1 MRFLI
6 PGLTFIATAIAAHI
20 FVLSSVPGFIM
31 GKAHQTFEAQGIPMN
46 VWVASPRQTPE
57 TQRIVR
63 PSPDLAYSICRFDT
77 TNGPVFINAPLW
89 SGYGSLSI
97 FNAQTDNIFVAN
109 LEADSEFDGVYIGGP
124 GADPQ
129 SHSVAFEGRG
139 IALVRRLAPTEA
151 LYNEAAGLVSGATCA
166 PLSPD

>member
-6 PGLTFIATAIAAHI
+6 PGLIFIITAIAAHI
-20 FVLSSVPGFIM
+20 FVLTSVPSFIM

-109 LEADSEFDGVYIGGP
+109 LEADSDFDGVYVGRP

-129 SHSVAFEGRG
+129 GHSVAFEGRG

-151 LYNEAAGLVSGATCA
+151 LYTEAAGLVSGATCA
-166 PLSPD
+166 PLSPN